1 MAMRRLILSA
11 FWQNYRAKLM
21 SEGVTFHLE
30 RANACLRLLMLYTVS
45 KRCHVA
51 NDILNS
57 ALVLDLI
64 CSQYNSDRIAVLV
77 V

>member
-1 MAMRRLILSA
+1 
-11 FWQNYRAKLM
+11 M

-30 RANACLRLLMLYTVS
+30 RANVCLRLLMLYTVS
-45 KRCHVA
+45 KRCHVE